1 MSGNHHDLR
10 ATELKSNQHDLTNYL
25 DVASFRRGNGVI
37 KMPLSRSIISFRP
50 QWPSPMLLSKSLA
63 SFPNGMTGF
72 GSQRPE
78 WWIGVGDANSTVH
91 VAFGAPDKEA
101 VDAFHAAAIAAGAK
115 DNGAPGPRAH
125 IHPDYYA
132 AFILDPVG
140 NNIEAA
146 CMVPSAAK

>member
-1 MSGNHHDLR
+1 MLVRRQRSYQDAALTKYNVFPPTMAISHVLIKASAAEHS
-10 ATELKSNQHDLTNYL
+10 AVVNFYAQALK
-25 DVASFRRGNGVI
+25 
-37 KMPLSRSIISFRP
+37 PLG
-50 QWPSPMLLSKSLA
+50 SKQLA

-78 WWIGVGDANSTVH
+78 WWIAVGDTNSTVH

-146 CMVPSAAK
+146 CMVPSGAK